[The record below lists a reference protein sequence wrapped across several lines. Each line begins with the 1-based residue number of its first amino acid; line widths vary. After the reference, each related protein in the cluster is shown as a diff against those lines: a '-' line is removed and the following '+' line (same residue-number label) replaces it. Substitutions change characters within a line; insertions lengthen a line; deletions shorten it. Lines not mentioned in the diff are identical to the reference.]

1 MPPLR
6 NKRQRIRLY
15 TYLASNLVSSIRQVI
30 TLYTKVHYNKL
41 PYHTSALSGL
51 AWLQEL
57 LDGHPDRIKTELG
70 VRKEVFEKLVET
82 LEEIGH
88 QGSRFVS
95 LKEQV
100 AIYLY
105 MCVTGLSVRH
115 VGERFQRSNE
125 TIAKCVFLIALYI
138 FSEL

>member
-1 MPPLR
+1 M
-6 NKRQRIRLY
+6 
-15 TYLASNLVSSIRQVI
+15 
-30 TLYTKVHYNKL
+30 HYNKL

-57 LDGHPDRIKTELG
+57 LNGHPDRIKTELG
-70 VRKEVFEKLVET
+70 IHKELFEKLVKT

-88 QGSRFVS
+88 QGSHFVS

-105 MCVTGLSVRH
+105 MCITGLSVRH
-115 VGERFQRSNE
+115 VSELFQRSNE